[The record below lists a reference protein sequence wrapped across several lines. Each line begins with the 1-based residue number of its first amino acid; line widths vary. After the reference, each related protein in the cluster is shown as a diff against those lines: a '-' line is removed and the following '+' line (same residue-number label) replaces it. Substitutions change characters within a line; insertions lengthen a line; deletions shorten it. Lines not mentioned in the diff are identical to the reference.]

1 MRTDLPP
8 NGKNRRK
15 YRDSNFGRPEQKTLH
30 NVLKRELV
38 FNFGYEDKLAIADLL
53 VERLLALVKE
63 YSPDPAGL
71 QPGQVFWLA
80 VDVNAPPT
88 HNRTLE
94 VTDMV
99 PVILTLVSP
108 NDLKRRK
115 EGQLWI
121 DIFPDVVAR
130 LFLEAYQQGGVLAI
144 PDIVALCGCCYA
156 RAQRAR
162 QKWEKKTNQI
172 LPTRGVIHDLG
183 SYPTHK
189 AQIVS
194 LHLQGL
200 NTQEIGRLT
209 YHAPECVDR
218 YLDDFERVLILYRKL
233 GKGRSINKI
242 SFYSGLSIAL
252 VKQYYAIIKEHPEL
266 LRDLDDSPNCQEL
279 EVSTSPS

>member
-1 MRTDLPP
+1 MRNDLLP
-8 NGKNRRK
+8 NAKNRRR
-15 YRDSNFGRPEQKTLH
+15 YRDSAFGRPEQKTLH
-30 NVLKRELV
+30 NVLRRELV

-53 VERLLALVKE
+53 VERMLELVKQ

-71 QPGQVFWLA
+71 SPGQIVWLA

-88 HNRTLE
+88 HNRTLA

-99 PVILTLVSP
+99 PVILTLVHP
-108 NDLKRRK
+108 DDLKRRK
-115 EGQLWI
+115 DGQLWA
-121 DIFPDVVAR
+121 DIFPDIVAR
-130 LFLEAYQQGGVLAI
+130 LFTEAYQQGGVLAI
-144 PDIVALCGCCYA
+144 PDIVALCGCCYS

-162 QKWEKKTNQI
+162 QKWEKKNDKI

-218 YLDDFERVLILYRKL
+218 YLDDFERVLLLYKKL
-233 GKGRSINKI
+233 GKARSIQKI
-242 SFYSGLSIAL
+242 SFYSGLSVAL
-252 VKQYYAIIKEHPEL
+252 VKQYYAIIKVHPEL
-266 LRDLDDSPNCQEL
+266 LSESDDCPESQEL
-279 EVSTSPS
+279 EAPASPS